1 MEEFIEKVWDDMP
14 IIIEEL
20 PVEPVKEDLVNS
32 PSHYQGEKMEVIDI
46 IDDFNL
52 NFNTGNAIKYILRAN
67 KKGNRKQDLLKAMW
81 YLEHELYKLNG

>member
-1 MEEFIEKVWDDMP
+1 MEEFVEKVWDDMP
-14 IIIEEL
+14 IIIEDL

>member
-14 IIIEEL
+14 IIIEDI

-32 PSHYQGEKMEVIDI
+32 PSHYQGNRFEVIDI

-52 NFNTGNAIKYILRAN
+52 SFNTGNAIKYILRAD
-67 KKGNRKQDLLKAMW
+67 KKGNHKQDLLKAIW
-81 YLEHELYKLNG
+81 YLEHELNKLNS